1 MNRYLIGMFCAI
13 GFLTSNTLWAAS
25 FDCSKASNPYEK
37 TICANPNLSSLD
49 DQLAIAYKNA
59 RDKSKDPEALKKAQ
73 IDWIKSTRQ
82 CATDTSCIEKA
93 YKDRI
98 VVLGGAP
105 KTQQPTT
112 QMAAQSQPL
121 AARNTVTQPPPQQA
135 PTSAINL
142 SELVCTDKEAYV
154 EKPNGEQIQINVSG
168 SKPYKLLVKNNVI
181 SSFYSPQKLT
191 FIDGARYDQSIS
203 FTTNRGEE
211 LRGYKF
217 IKKDSDGSVTTVSIY
232 QASPIRLIMVTSGG
246 GVPNTS
252 VGIAHCN

>member
-1 MNRYLIGMFCAI
+1 MNKYLIGISCAI
-13 GFLTSNTLWAAS
+13 GLFSANPVVAAS

-37 TICANPNLSSLD
+37 AVCANPNLSSLD
-49 DQLAIAYKNA
+49 DQLAVVYKNA
-59 RDKSKDPEALKKAQ
+59 RAKTADPEALKKAQ
-73 IDWIKSTRQ
+73 IDWIKATRQ
-82 CATDTSCIEKA
+82 CASDTSCIEKA

-98 VVLGGAP
+98 AVLSGGSQ
-105 KTQQPTT
+105 TQRPTL
-112 QMAAQSQPL
+112 AATQSQPP
-121 AARNTVTQPPPQQA
+121 AARNTVTQAPPQQA
-135 PTSAINL
+135 PTLAINM
-142 SELVCTDKEAYV
+142 SELVCTDKEMYV
-154 EKPNGEQIQINVSG
+154 EKPNGEQIQLGVGG
-168 SKPYKLLVKNNVI
+168 SKPFKLIVKNNVI

-217 IKKDSDGSVTTVSIY
+217 IKKDPDGSVTTVSIY
-232 QASPIRLIMVTSGG
+232 QASPIRLLMVTSGG